1 MDHATHNREAEER
14 IKSNVKQFGC
24 HIGLFESSG
33 YGPPFAYTIGLW
45 ETYKHPELIMFAL
58 KTEVLGVIL
67 NGIREEI
74 AHGKTYLA
82 NEKYLGLIE
91 GFEVLMLPVQ
101 KENYQDYLGYA
112 GWYYGYTWDFP
123 VLQVLFPDKSNR
135 WPWDEQFDPAWKYI
149 QPLLDRNALF
159 KFYEAPNLGV
169 MTTHHSLAG
178 KPVLHVTHDK
188 DGGWQFHTEEY
199 PDIKD
204 GKLVS
209 LKHIIDLDPT
219 LNEIFYLN
227 YGECAERT
235 AIGEKW
241 IITQLEE
248 EVEEDS
254 ADIPMVQPETAPQNK
269 SEPQSL
275 WSRIKSLWS

>member
-1 MDHATHNREAEER
+1 MDNATHNREAEER

-24 HIGLFESSG
+24 HIELIEWSG

-45 ETYKHPELIMFAL
+45 ETYKHPELIMFAS

-67 NGIREEI
+67 NGIRDEI

-101 KENYQDYLGYA
+101 KENYQDYWGYA